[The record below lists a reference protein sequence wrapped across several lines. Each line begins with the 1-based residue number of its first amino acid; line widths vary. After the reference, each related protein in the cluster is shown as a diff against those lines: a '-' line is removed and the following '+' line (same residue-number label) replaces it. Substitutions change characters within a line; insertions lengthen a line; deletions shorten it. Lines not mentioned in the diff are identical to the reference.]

1 LYAAFR
7 ASFTQLLGHDRNP
20 PVILFGLFSD
30 TFHSIVFLIQSSIRD
45 LVDVLVAAWNP
56 TYDPSFID
64 FSIFTNI
71 WIWGFAVITALV
83 GWMYFALVRGEDHV
97 EDEQLSWARTM
108 LRLGLIFTTIG
119 LLPTWISGRTFFQL
133 YNLFDDRLAMP
144 SMFGASMV
152 WVGTIF
158 YFLRKQV
165 HSYTALAILVGLAV
179 GLQLRTNTEYARG
192 WEKQSQFYWQ
202 LYWRAPYIEPGTA
215 FISDGEIFPLMG
227 IHPTSYAIN
236 SLYPPNES
244 MREFNYAFFASGE
257 RIGGWEEFRQGST
270 LIDERFGSVFTG
282 ASTDSLTILYEPEKN
297 QCLWILHPEDARLRN
312 MPALTYESLPV
323 SNIARIQN
331 MPVSN
336 QYPSKDI
343 FGLEPPHPWCF
354 YYQKAELARQY
365 GNWQE
370 AVNLWKEAQQRQFIP
385 GNGIEYI
392 VFIEGF
398 ANLGDWSTAAE
409 LTILSSKYGNNI
421 RPTLCDVWNNLGHDL
436 PTSPGRENA
445 YQKVYGKLPCESDM

>member
-1 LYAAFR
+1 MIEYFAGIELVRPFLLWFAFREAPVRERLWRVFRFWIPYFGILVLYAAFR

-244 MREFNYAFFASGE
+244 MREFNYAFFASGGAD
-257 RIGGWEEFRQGST
+257 RWLGGIPPG
-270 LIDERFGSVFTG
+270 
-282 ASTDSLTILYEPEKN
+282 LY
-297 QCLWILHPEDARLRN
+297 
-312 MPALTYESLPV
+312 
-323 SNIARIQN
+323 
-331 MPVSN
+331 
-336 QYPSKDI
+336 
-343 FGLEPPHPWCF
+343 
-354 YYQKAELARQY
+354 
-365 GNWQE
+365 
-370 AVNLWKEAQQRQFIP
+370 VNR
-385 GNGIEYI
+385 
-392 VFIEGF
+392 
-398 ANLGDWSTAAE
+398 
-409 LTILSSKYGNNI
+409 
-421 RPTLCDVWNNLGHDL
+421 
-436 PTSPGRENA
+436 
-445 YQKVYGKLPCESDM
+445 